1 MRQFIRFRRWVLFVL
16 TIFLTAI
23 NLLWTFCLLETEI
36 NSQRINKSYNRITK
50 KLVAMDRI
58 NNATIPPL
66 NQRINQTLVEKNSKH
81 NFRLAFDNINFE
93 TGRWDNHRHYKMYDF
108 ALIGDKFIKSSYENI
123 VCLAT
128 QSSVERLYSLT
139 QVAHQWNGPIST
151 AVYVAGNEEFFILQH
166 FVTYMRLCFSFI
178 RDNVTFH
185 IAVPSNKKPV
195 QGHIPN
201 LVNSFDCQ
209 YPEQTLRHLL
219 KIRNPDTIRW
229 RLKNE
234 YPQNHLRNLAR
245 KGCQNKYVFLT
256 DIDIIPSANMVSL
269 LNKFLPSVKCSYR
282 CAYVIPTFEID
293 NRAKFPASK
302 PELMRLYRKGLARPF
317 HEKVFIYNQ
326 YATNF
331 SIWLS
336 NSSNEDDRA
345 HISHVVTNFEFLYE
359 PFYVAFDDVP
369 AHDERFIGYG
379 FTRNSQVYEMFISG
393 YTFFVLSPVFTCH
406 WGLQQKKAR
415 PVWREQQ
422 NNLNRKRFEMFKHE
436 ILARYKKKTTRK

>member
-1 MRQFIRFRRWVLFVL
+1 MWKLVRLRCLGLLVL
-16 TIFLTAI
+16 IFLTAA
-23 NLLWTFCLLETEI
+23 NLLWTLCLLETKTR
-36 NSQRINKSYNRITK
+36 SQYINKSSNRITK
-50 KLVAMDRI
+50 TLVAFERPSVNITSSI
-58 NNATIPPL
+58 NKTTFPK
-66 NQRINQTLVEKNSKH
+66 VSEH
-81 NFRLAFDNINFE
+81 NFRLAFDNISFD
-93 TGRWDNHRHYKMYDF
+93 TGRWDNHRLYKMYDF
-108 ALIGDKFIKSSYENI
+108 ALVGDKFIKASRENI

-139 QVAHQWNGPIST
+139 QVAYQWNGPIST
-151 AVYVAGNEEFFILQH
+151 AVYVAGNEEFSILKY
-166 FVTYMRLCFSFI
+166 FVSYMRLCFSFI
-178 RDNVTFH
+178 RDNVAFH
-185 IAVPSNKKPV
+185 IAVPYNKEPTHE
-195 QGHIPN
+195 HIPN
-201 LVNSFDCQ
+201 LIKSFDCQ

-219 KIRNPDTIRW
+219 KIRSPDTIRW

-256 DIDIIPSANMVSL
+256 DIDIIPSGNMVSL
-269 LNKFLPSVKCSYR
+269 LNNFLPSAKCSYR

-293 NRAKFPASK
+293 NRAKFPVSK

-331 SIWLS
+331 SIWLT
-336 NSSNEDDRA
+336 NSSTEDERP

-379 FTRNSQVYEMFISG
+379 FTRNSQVYEMYIAG
-393 YTFFVLSPVFTCH
+393 YTFFVLSPIFTCH

-422 NNLNRKRFEMFKHE
+422 NNINRKRFEVFKHE
-436 ILARYKKKTTRK
+436 ILARYKKKKT

>member
-1 MRQFIRFRRWVLFVL
+1 M
-16 TIFLTAI
+16 LTAL
-23 NLLWTFCLLETEI
+23 NLFLWTY
-36 NSQRINKSYNRITK
+36 SQRTDNSSTSIIITK
-50 KLVAMDRI
+50 TLTAFDKPPED
-58 NNATIPPL
+58 AT
-66 NQRINQTLVEKNSKH
+66 QTLDKKVFVRMPKN
-81 NFRLAFDNINFE
+81 NFRLAFDNIHFGA
-93 TGRWDNHRHYKMYDF
+93 GRWDNYRRYRMYDF
-108 ALIGDKFIKSSYENI
+108 ALIGDNFIEASQENF

-139 QVAHQWNGPIST
+139 QVAYQWSGPISA
-151 AVYVAGNEEFFILQH
+151 AVYVAGDEEFFILQH
-166 FVTYMRLCFSFI
+166 FVTYMRLCFPFI

-185 IAVPSNKKPV
+185 IAIPSNKVPTY
-195 QGHIPN
+195 QHQLNI
-201 LVNSFDCQ
+201 LNSFDCQ

-219 KIRNPDTIRW
+219 QIRNPDTLRW

-234 YPQNHLRNLAR
+234 YPQNHMRNLAR

-256 DIDIIPSANMVSL
+256 DIDIIPSGNMVSL
-269 LNKFLPSVKCSYR
+269 LNNFLPLAKCNHR

-302 PELMRLYRKGLARPF
+302 PELMRLYRKGLMRPF

-331 SIWLS
+331 SIWLT
-336 NSSNEDDRA
+336 NSSNDDERT

-359 PFYVAFDDVP
+359 PFYIALDDVP
-369 AHDERFIGYG
+369 AHDERFVGYG
-379 FTRNSQVYEMFISG
+379 FTRNSQVYEMYIAG

-422 NNLNRKRFEMFKHE
+422 NNINRKRFEAFKHE
-436 ILARYKKKTTRK
+436 ILARYKK

>member
-1 MRQFIRFRRWVLFVL
+1 MKISAHFKCIGLFVL
-16 TIFLTAI
+16 ILLTALNI
-23 NLLWTFCLLETEI
+23 LWTFYLIETESRSRYNNKPTTHHRI
-36 NSQRINKSYNRITK
+36 APQLAALEEHNEGITGPLNDTVFGKNSQHK
-50 KLVAMDRI
+50 
-58 NNATIPPL
+58 
-66 NQRINQTLVEKNSKH
+66 
-81 NFRLAFDNINFE
+81 FRLAFDNISFE
-93 TGRWDNHRHYKMYDF
+93 TGRWDNQRIYKMYDF
-108 ALIGDKFIKSSYENI
+108 ALVGDKFVKTSLENI

-139 QVAHQWNGPIST
+139 QVAYQWKGPIST
-151 AVYVAGNEEFFILQH
+151 AVFIAGDEEFLIFQY
-166 FVTYMRLCFSFI
+166 FVTYLRLCFTFI

-185 IAVPSNKKPV
+185 IAVPNKKKPI
-195 QGHIPN
+195 HRYIPN
-201 LVNSFDCQ
+201 LLKSFDCK
-209 YPEQTLRHLL
+209 YPEQTLRRLL
-219 KIRNPDTIRW
+219 KIRNPDTLRW

-256 DIDIIPSANMVSL
+256 DIDIIPSSNMVSQ
-269 LNKFLPSVKCSYR
+269 LNNFLPSVKCSYR

-331 SIWLS
+331 SLWLT
-336 NSSNEDDRA
+336 NSSNEIERA

-379 FTRNSQVYEMFISG
+379 FTRNSQVYEMYIAG
-393 YTFFVLSPVFTCH
+393 YTFFVLSPIFTCH

-422 NNLNRKRFEMFKHE
+422 NNINRKRFEIFKNE
-436 ILARYKKKTTRK
+436 ILARYRRKRS